1 MTERRF
7 RLLAGVIVALPML
20 AYPVVVLADG
30 RAQFPT
36 RDECVR
42 PVVDDE
48 PVQVVF
54 ARLASPDEAVTLRH
68 RVVSAGFVG
77 TQTAP
82 DGCGRWVVVLGN
94 VPDQEIGY
102 EVIREA
108 QSVDLHATLEDDPG
122 N

>member
-1 MTERRF
+1 MTQRRL

-20 AYPVVVLADG
+20 AYPVAVLADG
-30 RAQFPT
+30 RARFPT

-54 ARLASPDEAVTLRH
+54 ARLASPDEAAALRD
-68 RVVSAGFVG
+68 RVVSVGFVG
-77 TQTAP
+77 AQTAP

-102 EVIREA
+102 ELIREA
-108 QSVDLHATLEDDPG
+108 QGVNLHASLEDDPG
-122 N
+122 D